1 MPKPKPYPQHQL
13 AERLVQAMDDANVS
27 LAELGRQCGV
37 TIQAVHDW
45 RLTGRIGKHHLIT
58 ISVVTKKPLEYF
70 LAGLARAAAVLL
82 VLGSM
87 LLLPSPADAGQIY
100 SNHQRGVYYVKWLFR
115 LRNWLGRFVKLR
127 VNTPSFVKPAP
138 S

>member
-1 MPKPKPYPQHQL
+1 MLPRMPKPKPYPQHQL
-13 AERLVQAMDDANVS
+13 AERLVQAMDEANVS

-70 LAGLARAAAVLL
+70 LAGLARAAALLL
-82 VLGSM
+82 VLGST
-87 LLLPSPADAGQIY
+87 LLLPAPAEATPNFFDRYDAMSIM
-100 SNHQRGVYYVKWLFR
+100 SNYLRR
-115 LRNWLGRFVKLR
+115 LRNWLLR
-127 VNTPSFVKPAP
+127 NRPFHPCPV
-138 S
+138 